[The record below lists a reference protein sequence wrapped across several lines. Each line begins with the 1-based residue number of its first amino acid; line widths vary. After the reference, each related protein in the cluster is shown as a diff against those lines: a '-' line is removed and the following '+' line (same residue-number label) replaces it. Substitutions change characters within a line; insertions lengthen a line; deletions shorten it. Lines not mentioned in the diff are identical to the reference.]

1 MATTTSTPEAILDAV
16 GGAENI
22 IHFTHCATRL
32 RFELKDASGI
42 DKAAVEAIPGVMGAV
57 PQSGDRYQIVIGG
70 AVQSVYDEINSLPA
84 MKNQGGESV
93 YDTRGLLI
101 I

>member
-42 DKAAVEAIPGVMGAV
+42 DKAAVETIPGVMAPSPVRDATRSSSVV
-57 PQSGDRYQIVIGG
+57 PCR
-70 AVQSVYDEINSLPA
+70 ACT
-84 MKNQGGESV
+84 
-93 YDTRGLLI
+93 TRSTTCRP
-101 I
+101 

>member
-42 DKAAVEAIPGVMGAV
+42 DKAAVEAIPGVMGAF
-57 PQSGDRYQIVIGG
+57 PSPGTATRSS
-70 AVQSVYDEINSLPA
+70 SVVRCRA
-84 MKNQGGESV
+84 CT
-93 YDTRGLLI
+93 TRSTACRP
-101 I
+101 